1 MTRSSDVP
9 AGRLSIAI
17 AIVGFGAVATA
28 QATNM
33 ILARANGGYIPPFA
47 LAFFRWAIVAFGLL
61 PLSFAELHTQQKA
74 VRSRWWQILVT
85 GFLGM
90 FVCGGPIY
98 IAGVTTTAINIGLI
112 MAMSPIVVLVVSWWT
127 GLETIAGLQRLGI
140 GSDRERFTFV
150 SGVAGS
156 ARRGADRGRRS
167 HIGRDVARAEEV
179 N

>member
-127 GLETIAGLQRLGI
+127 GLETIAGPQRLGI